1 MFTETWHIRVQASK
15 RLFVCLNAVYLAS
28 LVLSCVLPWFAACC
42 GLVFSATCILLLWRR
57 WYQQQGLFISYE
69 LASQKD
75 GLYWRADEKMDW
87 QSVSILPDTRVWTG
101 FIWLQ
106 CRIAGKY
113 RCLPILSD
121 SVADTVLRR
130 LRVWLRCAKQM
141 T

>member
-1 MFTETWHIRVQASK
+1 MFTETWHIRVQPSK
-15 RLFVCLNAVYLAS
+15 RLFVCVNAVYAVSFL
-28 LVLSCVLPWFAACC
+28 LSGVLPWMLAGC
-42 GLVFSATCILLLWRR
+42 GMTCSAGCMLLLWRD
-57 WYQQQGLFISYE
+57 WQQKQGLFSVYE

-75 GLYWRADEKMDW
+75 GLYWRGDEGMDW

-121 SVADTVLRR
+121 SVASTVLRR
-130 LRVWLRCAKQM
+130 LRVWLRCAKQPK
-141 T
+141 